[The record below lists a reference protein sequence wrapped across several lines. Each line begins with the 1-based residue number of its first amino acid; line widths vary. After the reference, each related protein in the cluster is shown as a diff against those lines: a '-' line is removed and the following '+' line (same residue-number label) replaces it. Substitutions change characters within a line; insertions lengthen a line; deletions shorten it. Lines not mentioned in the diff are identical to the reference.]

1 MTSKERQILKEAV
14 RKTILSHIDKP
25 IKLKELVTENFQNWE
40 IGRVMTL
47 KDNPPFK
54 TPKQIKEEKLVEGI
68 GVNKVLDMANNN
80 SFGKLGG
87 KTVDAMSANLFR
99 TVYDKAD
106 DKVKDKPLQKRII
119 TAKKVIKNVIGNMI
133 DSRIKHLPKEHIDYG
148 IENYKEIGE

>member
-54 TPKQIKEEKLVEGI
+54 TPKQIEEELNEAKET
-68 GVNKVLDMANNN
+68 KVRRLIRKM
-80 SFGKLGG
+80 
-87 KTVDAMSANLFR
+87 VR
-99 TVYDKAD
+99 
-106 DKVKDKPLQKRII
+106 
-119 TAKKVIKNVIGNMI
+119 
-133 DSRIKHLPKEHIDYG
+133 
-148 IENYKEIGE
+148 EILIRRK